1 MLKSSFIKKALVA
14 AVAVVALAAGAVGI
28 AAAQAQPAPNG
39 QAQTQSPRD
48 AYLAALAKRLNV
60 TVDQLKQAIQGAR
73 QDVGLPAPGTP
84 RPNGGTNPRV
94 GRGGF
99 GFPGRGG
106 FPARGGAFGGGLRLE
121 AAAIA
126 KLFNESTDALTQ
138 ELPGTT
144 LAELAA
150 KHNVT
155 ADQVVSTIVQT
166 ADQQIDQ
173 AAQRRNI
180 SADQVS
186 QIKQR
191 ISERAQQFVSTHR
204 FPARGSGT
212 RS

>member
-1 MLKSSFIKKALVA
+1 MFKSSFIKKALVA

-28 AAAQAQPAPNG
+28 AAAQAQPTPNG
-39 QAQTQSPRD
+39 QAQTQSPRG
-48 AYLAALAKRLNV
+48 AYLGALAKRLNV

-73 QDVGLPAPGTP
+73 QDAGLPAPGTP

-106 FPARGGAFGGGLRLE
+106 FPARGTLRLE
-121 AAAIA
+121 ADAIA
-126 KLFNESTDALTQ
+126 KLFNEGTDALTQ

-144 LAELAA
+144 LAELAT

-155 ADQVVSTIVQT
+155 ADQVVNTIVQT
-166 ADQQIDQ
+166 ADQHIDQ

>member
-14 AVAVVALAAGAVGI
+14 SVAVVALAAGAVGI

-73 QDVGLPAPGTP
+73 QDAGLPAPGTP
-84 RPNGGTNPRV
+84 RPNGGPNPRV

-99 GFPGRGG
+99 G

-144 LAELAA
+144 LAELAT

-155 ADQVVSTIVQT
+155 ADQVVNTIVQT
-166 ADQQIDQ
+166 ADQQSDQ